1 MTIPEIDR
9 CLDKMT
15 IIVDTR
21 EQDTAAFRKRVA
33 AMPCGVT
40 RGKLLSGDYS
50 CKTILPDDTEY
61 SLENKFVIE
70 RKMSFGELCANFCR
84 GRERFKREFD
94 RFAENGGKAC
104 LIVENASYEA
114 LRAHRYNSKMSP
126 EALIASV
133 MAWYAKYDV
142 PMHLCKSET
151 SGWLIYHIL
160 RYQLREFMRRDFGEK
175 ETEKVNNE

>member
-33 AMPCGVT
+33 AMPCGVI

-61 SLENKFVIE
+61 TLENRFVIE
-70 RKMSFGELCANFCR
+70 RKMSLGELCGNFCR
-84 GRERFKREFD
+84 GRARFEREFD
-94 RFAENGGKAC
+94 RFIGNGGKAC
-104 LIVENASYEA
+104 IIIENGNFEA
-114 LRAHRYNSKMSP
+114 LRTHRYNSKMSP
-126 EALIASV
+126 EALMASV
-133 MAWYAKYDV
+133 MAWYASYDV
-142 PMHLCKSET
+142 PVNFCKAES

-160 RYQLREFMRRDFGEK
+160 RYQLREYLRRDFGE
-175 ETEKVNNE
+175 TQG

>member
-9 CLDKMT
+9 CLDRMT
-15 IIVDTR
+15 VIVDTR
-21 EQDTAAFRKRVA
+21 EQDTAAFRKRIA
-33 AMPCGVT
+33 AMPCEVI

-50 CKTILPDDTEY
+50 CKTTLADGEEY
-61 SLENKFVIE
+61 SLEDKFVVE
-70 RKMSFGELCANFCR
+70 RKMSFGELCGNFCK

-94 RFAENGGKAC
+94 RFAESGGRAC
-104 LIVENASYEA
+104 LVVENASYEA

-126 EALIASV
+126 EALMASV

-151 SGWLIYHIL
+151 SGWLIYYIL
-160 RYQLREFMRRDFGEK
+160 RYQLREYLRRDFSEAENVK
-175 ETEKVNNE
+175 NE